1 MKYLSVKD
9 LAERF
14 SVSVPTIWNWAGDGP
29 YSISGFPKPVK
40 LGPQIVRWKLPD
52 IEAWEE
58 SRESA
63 A

>member
-9 LAERF
+9 LAIRF
-14 SVSVPTIWNWAGDGP
+14 GVSIQTIWVWSGDGP
-29 YSISGFPKPVK
+29 YCIKGFPKPVK
-40 LGPQIVRWKLPD
+40 LGPQVVRWKLD
-52 IEAWEE
+52 DVEAWEA